1 MSLSG
6 VYRAANLQS
15 LALHTHDDELLRGD
29 SEELVVVERTQA
41 LEATIALASRQGH
54 GALQLAR
61 LRENHDACGRLLE
74 SPRVAV
80 SHIVAAP
87 VCDEELAAKGDDCNS
102 VWCTFLEADG
112 LARRLE
118 SLEVEHVKLSH
129 GEAREQYAKP
139 QG

>member
-15 LALHTHDDELLRGD
+15 LALRTHDDELLRGD
-29 SEELVVVERTQA
+29 SEELVVAERGKA
-41 LEATIALASRQGH
+41 FEAIVAMASRQGH

-87 VCDEELAAKGDDCNS
+87 VCDEELAAKGDDCNG